1 MPRDKKHY
9 RKRERSESP
18 EDERYAPSN
27 EAKRSKKNRSK
38 SPQGSR
44 RNRSRSPGDL
54 RRNRSR
60 SPGDSRRN
68 RSKSPVRRNRSPIDP
83 RRNRSPVKKRRLSRE
98 RERRRSKSPVRERK
112 RSKSPAH
119 ERKRSKS
126 PVRERPRR
134 SRSRSYSPI
143 RRKRRSL
150 SPKRRKP
157 DNTAELKEFIK
168 MKKDDYESR
177 GEAESRKARKSGAR
191 SSNDSKS
198 RKEDEQTSIE
208 AVKAEQKKIEEEM
221 KKRRERLEAWRATQK
236 AKDGENDEGEEQEDA
251 ESTEEPKEEKK
262 GWTLDDDDDDDEE
275 ENVEDGK
282 GADENAADEK
292 ASDEKM
298 DSTENNTKTDEKV
311 QEPDAIETKPGD
323 QNGKAEEEEV
333 DPLDA
338 FMVDINAEV
347 KRRQEEEVK
356 QKKVGATV
364 VTVTKA
370 LGVSTKGD
378 EQASA
383 NAAAA
388 KGELLLNN
396 QDAVEYSDE
405 EEDDFGS
412 AISKLVAKNKKK
424 ELPLVD
430 HSKIDYKPFR
440 KDLYVEVPE
449 LARMSEEDV
458 KLYRESLENIQVK
471 GKDCPKPV
479 RTWAQCGLSNKI
491 TDVLKKNSYEKPTP
505 IQSQAIPVV
514 MSGRDMIGT
523 AKTGSGKTLAF
534 LLPLLRHV
542 LDQPPLEFEDGPVAV
557 VLSPTRELAIQTY
570 SECKKFCKSLK
581 LRVVCVYGGTGIS
594 EQIADLKRGAEIII
608 CTPGRMI
615 DMLAANNG
623 RVTNLRRV
631 TYVVLDEADRMF
643 DMGFEPQV
651 TRIIANIRP
660 DRQTVMFSAT
670 FPRQMEA
677 LARKILNK
685 PIEVNIG
692 GKSIVCRDIE
702 QHVVVL
708 RDDQKYF
715 KLLELLGLYQE
726 QGSVLIFVERQEEAD
741 SLLKEL
747 MKVGYPCMALHGGM
761 DQFDRDSTIAD
772 FKNGVVKLL
781 VATSVAARGLD
792 VKQLVLVVNYQCPNH
807 YEDYVHRCGR
817 TGRAGRK
824 GFAYTFMTYDNQKVA
839 GEIIKALELSGCPVP
854 PELEEMWKK
863 YLQRLKEEGKE
874 RKKRKQRLAI
884 GFHGKGF
891 KFNEAEALKI
901 TERKLKQKS
910 SLMVDSDD
918 EGDEVA
924 LLTIDKKME
933 KAFGGKPK
941 LRDPSAPIVPDSM
954 QQKNLP
960 KPNSAAGKALA
971 IAAKIASKITTNK
984 NLGSEAVDATQQAA
998 SNVMKGTDVAVP
1010 KAVVA
1015 SQAAAAIN
1023 AKLGVGPANA
1033 EDTVL
1038 PAGMTVNKDGAQ
1050 KDSRFEEEIEIN
1062 SFPQQIRWKLT
1073 NRDALDQV
1081 AEYSEAMISVRGLY
1095 IPEGRTLKEGE
1106 KRLYLRLEGMTELAI
1121 QLAKQELK
1129 QIIKEEITKITSST
1143 QPFQKPGR
1151 YSVL

>member
-1 MPRDKKHY
+1 MKKGD
-9 RKRERSESP
+9 SEAS
-18 EDERYAPSN
+18 DRW
-27 EAKRSKKNRSK
+27 
-38 SPQGSR
+38 
-44 RNRSRSPGDL
+44 
-54 RRNRSR
+54 
-60 SPGDSRRN
+60 DSRR
-68 RSKSPVRRNRSPIDP
+68 
-83 RRNRSPVKKRRLSRE
+83 
-98 RERRRSKSPVRERK
+98 ERK
-112 RSKSPAH
+112 S
-119 ERKRSKS
+119 
-126 PVRERPRR
+126 
-134 SRSRSYSPI
+134 
-143 RRKRRSL
+143 
-150 SPKRRKP
+150 
-157 DNTAELKEFIK
+157 DT
-168 MKKDDYESR
+168 
-177 GEAESRKARKSGAR
+177 R
-191 SSNDSKS
+191 SSDSKS
-198 RKEDEQTSIE
+198 RKENKETSIE

-221 KKRRERLEAWRATQK
+221 KKRRERLEAWRAAQK
-236 AKDGENDEGEEQEDA
+236 AKEDENADEENATE
-251 ESTEEPKEEKK
+251 EEPKEEKK
-262 GWTLDDDDDDDEE
+262 GWTLDDDEDDDEE
-275 ENVEDGK
+275 EEEEVVVVKEEEENDEGSKDNDEK
-282 GADENAADEK
+282 PKADENTDVKSQDAN
-292 ASDEKM
+292 KM
-298 DSTENNTKTDEKV
+298 DTAEVKPDTEN
-311 QEPDAIETKPGD
+311 G
-323 QNGKAEEEEV
+323 EEEV

-338 FMVDINAEV
+338 FMVDINEEV
-347 KRRQEEEVK
+347 KRRQEEEITL
-356 QKKVGATV
+356 KKVGTTV

-370 LGVSTKGD
+370 QGVSTKED
-378 EQASA
+378 EQTAA
-383 NAAAA
+383 ALAAA
-388 KGELLLNN
+388 KGELLHNN

-405 EEDDFGS
+405 EGDDFGM

-424 ELPLVD
+424 ELPVVD

-440 KDLYVEVPE
+440 KNLYVEVPE
-449 LARMSEEDV
+449 LAKMTEDDV
-458 KLYRESLENIQVK
+458 KLYRESLENITVK

-479 RTWAQCGLSNKI
+479 RTWTQCGLSNKI
-491 TDVLKKNSYEKPTP
+491 TEVLKKNSYEKPTP
-505 IQSQAIPVV
+505 IQSQAIPVI

-534 LLPLLRHV
+534 VLPMLRHV
-542 LDQPPLEFEDGPVAV
+542 LDQPPIELEEGPVAV
-557 VLSPTRELAIQTY
+557 ILSPTRELAIQTY

-594 EQIADLKRGAEIII
+594 EQIADLKRGAEIIV

-631 TYVVLDEADRMF
+631 TYIVLDEADRMF

-651 TRIIANIRP
+651 MRIIGNVRP

-702 QHVVVL
+702 QHIVVL

-792 VKQLVLVVNYQCPNH
+792 VKQLVLVVNYQCPSH

-824 GFAYTFMTYDNQKVA
+824 GFAYTFMTYDNQKVS
-839 GEIIKALELSGCPVP
+839 GEIIKALELSGCPIP

-863 YLQRLKEEGKE
+863 YTQRLKEEGRE
-874 RKKRKQRLAI
+874 RKKRRQRLAI

-891 KFNEAEALKI
+891 KFNEAEALKV
-901 TERKLKQKS
+901 TEKKLKQKS
-910 SLMVDSDD
+910 TLGLVDSDD

-933 KAFGGKPK
+933 KAFGGKPQ
-941 LRDPSAPIVPDSM
+941 LRDPTAPIIPDSM

-960 KPNSAAGKALA
+960 KPNTAAGKALA
-971 IAAKIASKITTNK
+971 MAAKIANQITSNK
-984 NLGSEAVDATQQAA
+984 NLGSNPVDVTQQAA
-998 SNVMKGTDVAVP
+998 SNVMKGTDVSVP
-1010 KAVVA
+1010 RAVVA
-1015 SQAAAAIN
+1015 SQVAATIN
-1023 AKLGVGPANA
+1023 AKLGVGPASA
-1033 EDTVL
+1033 EDTFL
-1038 PAGMTVNKDGAQ
+1038 PAGVSIGSQDGNAQ
-1050 KDSRFEEEIEIN
+1050 KESRFEEEIEIN

-1081 AEYSEAMISVRGLY
+1081 TEYSEATISVRGLY
-1095 IPEGRTLKEGE
+1095 IPEGRQLKEGE
-1106 KRLYLRLEGMTELAI
+1106 KRLYLRLEGMTELSV

>member
-1 MPRDKKHY
+1 MPKDRKHY
-9 RKRERSESP
+9 RKRERSDSP
-18 EDERYAPSN
+18 SAPGYETGEVKKSRRD
-27 EAKRSKKNRSK
+27 RSRSRDRNRSR
-38 SPQGSR
+38 SR
-44 RNRSRSPGDL
+44 DRNRSRSPIDPRKK
-54 RRNRSR
+54 RRPRKRSVSPKR
-60 SPGDSRRN
+60 SPSPRRRFSPRRKRSDNTTELKQYIVQMKKNDADTNDRWDSRRG
-68 RSKSPVRRNRSPIDP
+68 
-83 RRNRSPVKKRRLSRE
+83 
-98 RERRRSKSPVRERK
+98 RRSDT
-112 RSKSPAH
+112 RSSD
-119 ERKRSKS
+119 SK
-126 PVRERPRR
+126 
-134 SRSRSYSPI
+134 
-143 RRKRRSL
+143 
-150 SPKRRKP
+150 
-157 DNTAELKEFIK
+157 
-168 MKKDDYESR
+168 
-177 GEAESRKARKSGAR
+177 AR
-191 SSNDSKS
+191 SSRESK
-198 RKEDEQTSIE
+198 ETSIE

-221 KKRRERLEAWRATQK
+221 KKRRERLEAWRAAQK
-236 AKDGENDEGEEQEDA
+236 AKDDENAGEANTAAAEE
-251 ESTEEPKEEKK
+251 EEAMEEKK
-262 GWTLDDDDDDDEE
+262 GWTLDDDEDDDETE
-275 ENVEDGK
+275 ENDEGSKDSEEKNEKDSKVDETVQD
-282 GADENAADEK
+282 AD
-292 ASDEKM
+292 KM
-298 DSTENNTKTDEKV
+298 DTAPEV
-311 QEPDAIETKPGD
+311 
-323 QNGKAEEEEV
+323 QNGEEEV

-338 FMVDINAEV
+338 FMVDINEEV
-347 KRRQEEEVK
+347 KRRQEEEVTM
-356 QKKVGATV
+356 KKVGTTV

-370 LGVSTKGD
+370 VSTKED
-378 EQASA
+378 EQTAA
-383 NAAAA
+383 ALAAA
-388 KGELLLNN
+388 KGELLHNN

-405 EEDDFGS
+405 EADDFGT

-424 ELPLVD
+424 ELPVVD
-430 HSKIDYKPFR
+430 HSKIEYKPFR
-440 KDLYVEVPE
+440 KNLYVEVPE
-449 LARMSEEDV
+449 LAKMTEEDV
-458 KLYRESLENIQVK
+458 KLYRESLENITVK

-479 RTWAQCGLSNKI
+479 RTWTQCGLSNKI
-491 TDVLKKNSYEKPTP
+491 TEVLKKNSYEKPTP

-534 LLPLLRHV
+534 VLPMLRHV
-542 LDQPPLEFEDGPVAV
+542 LDQPPIELEEGPIAII
-557 VLSPTRELAIQTY
+557 LSPTRELAIQTY

-594 EQIADLKRGAEIII
+594 EQIADLKRGAEIIV

-651 TRIIANIRP
+651 MRIIGNVRP

-702 QHVVVL
+702 QHIVVL

-772 FKNGVVKLL
+772 FKNGVIKLL

-792 VKQLVLVVNYQCPNH
+792 VKQLVLVVNYQCPSH

-824 GFAYTFMTYDNQKVA
+824 GFAYTFMTYDNQKVS
-839 GEIIKALELSGCPVP
+839 GEIIKALELSDCPVP

-863 YLQRLKEEGKE
+863 YKERLKEEGKE
-874 RKKRKQRLAI
+874 RKKRRQRLAI

-891 KFNEAEALKI
+891 KFNEAEALKV
-901 TERKLKQKS
+901 TEKKLKQKS
-910 SLMVDSDD
+910 TLGLADSDD

-933 KAFGGKPK
+933 KAFGGKPQ
-941 LRDPSAPIVPDSM
+941 LRDPSMPIIPDSM

-971 IAAKIASKITTNK
+971 MAAKIANQITSTK
-984 NLGSEAVDATQQAA
+984 NLGSNPVDATQQAA
-998 SNVMKGTDVAVP
+998 SSVMKGTDLSVP

-1015 SQAAAAIN
+1015 SQVAATIN
-1023 AKLGVGPANA
+1023 AKLGVGPASA

-1038 PAGMTVNKDGAQ
+1038 PAGVSIGSQDTNAQ
-1050 KDSRFEEEIEIN
+1050 KESRFEEEIEIN

-1081 AEYSEAMISVRGLY
+1081 TEYSEATISVRGLY
-1095 IPEGRTLKEGE
+1095 IPEGRPLKEGE
-1106 KRLYLRLEGMTELAI
+1106 KRLYLRLEGMTELSI

>member
-1 MPRDKKHY
+1 MPKERKHY
-9 RKRERSESP
+9 RKRERSDSP
-18 EDERYAPSN
+18 TAVSYETV
-27 EAKRSKKNRSK
+27 EAKK
-38 SPQGSR
+38 SR
-44 RNRSRSPGDL
+44 RD
-54 RRNRSR
+54 
-60 SPGDSRRN
+60 
-68 RSKSPVRRNRSPIDP
+68 RSKSPVDP
-83 RRNRSPVKKRRLSRE
+83 
-98 RERRRSKSPVRERK
+98 
-112 RSKSPAH
+112 
-119 ERKRSKS
+119 
-126 PVRERPRR
+126 
-134 SRSRSYSPI
+134 
-143 RRKRRSL
+143 RKRRSRKRSV
-150 SPKRRKP
+150 SPKRGLSPRRRISPRRKRS
-157 DNTAELKEFIK
+157 DNTSELKQYIVQ
-168 MKKDDYESR
+168 MKKSDAEKSDRWDSR
-177 GEAESRKARKSGAR
+177 RGRKSDTR
-191 SSNDSKS
+191 SSDSKV
-198 RKEDEQTSIE
+198 RKENKETSIE
-208 AVKAEQKKIEEEM
+208 AVKAEQKRIEEEM
-221 KKRRERLEAWRATQK
+221 KKRRERLEAWRAAQK
-236 AKDGENDEGEEQEDA
+236 AKDDENADEA
-251 ESTEEPKEEKK
+251 NTATEEDPKEEKK
-262 GWTLDDDDDDDEE
+262 GWTLDDDEDDDEAE
-275 ENVEDGK
+275 EEEEEGEN
-282 GADENAADEK
+282 DEGSKDNEEKSQTDSKVDEK
-292 ASDEKM
+292 TQDANKM
-298 DSTENNTKTDEKV
+298 DTAEVK
-311 QEPDAIETKPGD
+311 PDV
-323 QNGKAEEEEV
+323 QNGEEEV

-338 FMVDINAEV
+338 FMVDINEEV
-347 KRRQEEEVK
+347 KRRQEEEEVTL
-356 QKKVGATV
+356 KKVGATV
-364 VTVTKA
+364 VTVTKTQ
-370 LGVSTKGD
+370 GVSTKEN
-378 EQASA
+378 EQTAA
-383 NAAAA
+383 ALAAA
-388 KGELLLNN
+388 KGELLHNN

-405 EEDDFGS
+405 EADDFGT

-424 ELPLVD
+424 ELPVVD

-440 KDLYVEVPE
+440 KNLYVEVPE
-449 LARMSEEDV
+449 LAKMTEEDV
-458 KLYRESLENIQVK
+458 KLYRESLENITVK

-479 RTWAQCGLSNKI
+479 RTWTQCGLSNKI
-491 TDVLKKNSYEKPTP
+491 TEVLKKNSYEKPTP
-505 IQSQAIPVV
+505 IQSQAIPVI

-534 LLPLLRHV
+534 VLPMLRHV
-542 LDQPPLEFEDGPVAV
+542 LDQPPLELEEGPVAI

-594 EQIADLKRGAEIII
+594 EQIADLKRGAEIIV

-651 TRIIANIRP
+651 TRIIANVRP

-702 QHVVVL
+702 QHIVVL

-772 FKNGVVKLL
+772 FKNGVIKLL

-792 VKQLVLVVNYQCPNH
+792 VKQLVLVVNYQCPSH

-824 GFAYTFMTYDNQKVA
+824 GFAYTFMTYDNQKVS
-839 GEIIKALELSGCPVP
+839 GEIIKALELSDCPVP

-863 YLQRLKEEGKE
+863 YTERLKEEGRE
-874 RKKRKQRLAI
+874 RKKRRQRLAI

-891 KFNEAEALKI
+891 KFNEAEALKV
-901 TERKLKQKS
+901 TEKKLKQKS
-910 SLMVDSDD
+910 TLGLVDSDD

-933 KAFGGKPK
+933 KAFGGKPQ
-941 LRDPSAPIVPDSM
+941 LRDPTAPIIPESM

-971 IAAKIASKITTNK
+971 MAAKIANKITSTR
-984 NLGSEAVDATQQAA
+984 NLGSSPVDATQQAA
-998 SNVMKGTDVAVP
+998 SNVMKGTDVSVP
-1010 KAVVA
+1010 RAVVA
-1015 SQAAAAIN
+1015 SQVAATIN
-1023 AKLGVGPANA
+1023 AKLGVGPASA

-1038 PAGMTVNKDGAQ
+1038 PAGVSIGSQDANAQ
-1050 KDSRFEEEIEIN
+1050 KESRFEEEIEIN

-1081 AEYSEAMISVRGLY
+1081 TEYSEATISVRGLY
-1095 IPEGRTLKEGE
+1095 IPEGRQLKEGE
-1106 KRLYLRLEGMTELAI
+1106 KRLYLRLEGMTELSI

>member
-1 MPRDKKHY
+1 MPKDRKHY
-9 RKRERSESP
+9 RKRERSDSP
-18 EDERYAPSN
+18 SAPGYETGEVKKSRRD
-27 EAKRSKKNRSK
+27 RSRSRDRNRSR
-38 SPQGSR
+38 SR
-44 RNRSRSPGDL
+44 DRNRSRSPIDPRKK
-54 RRNRSR
+54 RRPRKRSVSPKR
-60 SPGDSRRN
+60 SPSPRRRFSPRRKRSDNTTELKQYIVQMKKNDADTNDRWDSRRG
-68 RSKSPVRRNRSPIDP
+68 
-83 RRNRSPVKKRRLSRE
+83 
-98 RERRRSKSPVRERK
+98 RRSDT
-112 RSKSPAH
+112 RSSD
-119 ERKRSKS
+119 SK
-126 PVRERPRR
+126 
-134 SRSRSYSPI
+134 
-143 RRKRRSL
+143 
-150 SPKRRKP
+150 
-157 DNTAELKEFIK
+157 
-168 MKKDDYESR
+168 
-177 GEAESRKARKSGAR
+177 AR
-191 SSNDSKS
+191 SSRESK
-198 RKEDEQTSIE
+198 ETSIE

-221 KKRRERLEAWRATQK
+221 KKRRERLEAWRAAQK
-236 AKDGENDEGEEQEDA
+236 AKDDENAGEANTAAAEE
-251 ESTEEPKEEKK
+251 EEAMEEKK
-262 GWTLDDDDDDDEE
+262 GWTLDDDEDDDETE
-275 ENVEDGK
+275 ENDEGSKDSEEKSEKDSKVDETVQD
-282 GADENAADEK
+282 AD
-292 ASDEKM
+292 KM
-298 DSTENNTKTDEKV
+298 DTAPEV
-311 QEPDAIETKPGD
+311 
-323 QNGKAEEEEV
+323 QNGEEEV

-338 FMVDINAEV
+338 FMVDINEEV
-347 KRRQEEEVK
+347 KRRQEEEVTM
-356 QKKVGATV
+356 KKVGTTV

-370 LGVSTKGD
+370 VSTKED
-378 EQASA
+378 EQTAA
-383 NAAAA
+383 ALAAA
-388 KGELLLNN
+388 KGELLHNN

-405 EEDDFGS
+405 EADDFGT

-424 ELPLVD
+424 ELPVVD
-430 HSKIDYKPFR
+430 HSKIEYKPFR
-440 KDLYVEVPE
+440 KNLYVEVPE
-449 LARMSEEDV
+449 LAKMTEEDV
-458 KLYRESLENIQVK
+458 KLYRESLENITVK

-479 RTWAQCGLSNKI
+479 RTWTQCGLSNKI
-491 TDVLKKNSYEKPTP
+491 TEVLKKNSYEKPTP

-534 LLPLLRHV
+534 VLPMLRHV
-542 LDQPPLEFEDGPVAV
+542 LDQPPIELEEGPIAII
-557 VLSPTRELAIQTY
+557 LSPTRELAIQTY

-594 EQIADLKRGAEIII
+594 EQIADLKRGAEIIV

-651 TRIIANIRP
+651 MRIIGNVRP

-702 QHVVVL
+702 QHIVVL

-772 FKNGVVKLL
+772 FKNGVIKLL

-792 VKQLVLVVNYQCPNH
+792 VKQLVLVVNYQCPSH

-824 GFAYTFMTYDNQKVA
+824 GFAYTFMTYDNQKVS
-839 GEIIKALELSGCPVP
+839 GEIIKALELSDCPVP

-863 YLQRLKEEGKE
+863 YKERLKEEGKE
-874 RKKRKQRLAI
+874 RKKRRQRLAI

-891 KFNEAEALKI
+891 KFNEAEALKV
-901 TERKLKQKS
+901 TEKKLKQKS
-910 SLMVDSDD
+910 TLGLADSDD

-933 KAFGGKPK
+933 KAFGGKPQ
-941 LRDPSAPIVPDSM
+941 LRDPSMPIIPDSM

-971 IAAKIASKITTNK
+971 MAAKIANQITSTK
-984 NLGSEAVDATQQAA
+984 NLGSNPVDATQQAA
-998 SNVMKGTDVAVP
+998 SSVMKGTDLSVP

-1015 SQAAAAIN
+1015 SQVAATIN
-1023 AKLGVGPANA
+1023 AKLGVGPASA

-1038 PAGMTVNKDGAQ
+1038 PAGVSIGSQDTNAQ
-1050 KDSRFEEEIEIN
+1050 KESRFEEEIEIN

-1081 AEYSEAMISVRGLY
+1081 TEYSEATISVRGLY
-1095 IPEGRTLKEGE
+1095 IPEGRPLKEGE
-1106 KRLYLRLEGMTELAI
+1106 KRLYLRLEGMTELSI

>member
-1 MPRDKKHY
+1 MPKERKHY
-9 RKRERSESP
+9 RKRERSNSP
-18 EDERYAPSN
+18 TALSYETG
-27 EAKRSKKNRSK
+27 EAKK
-38 SPQGSR
+38 SR
-44 RNRSRSPGDL
+44 RDRSRSP
-54 RRNRSR
+54 
-60 SPGDSRRN
+60 
-68 RSKSPVRRNRSPIDP
+68 VDP
-83 RRNRSPVKKRRLSRE
+83 
-98 RERRRSKSPVRERK
+98 
-112 RSKSPAH
+112 
-119 ERKRSKS
+119 
-126 PVRERPRR
+126 
-134 SRSRSYSPI
+134 
-143 RRKRRSL
+143 RKRRSRKRSV
-150 SPKRRKP
+150 SPKRAISPRRRISPRRISPRRKKP
-157 DNTAELKEFIK
+157 DNTSELKQYIVQ
-168 MKKDDYESR
+168 MKKGDAEKSDRWDSR
-177 GEAESRKARKSGAR
+177 RGRKSDTR
-191 SSNDSKS
+191 NSDSKV
-198 RKEDEQTSIE
+198 RKENKETSIE
-208 AVKAEQKKIEEEM
+208 AVKAEQKRIEEEM
-221 KKRRERLEAWRATQK
+221 KKRRERLEAWRVAQK
-236 AKDGENDEGEEQEDA
+236 AKDDENADEA
-251 ESTEEPKEEKK
+251 NTVTEEDTKEEKK
-262 GWTLDDDDDDDEE
+262 GWTLDDDEDDDEAE
-275 ENVEDGK
+275 EEEEEGEN
-282 GADENAADEK
+282 DEGSKDTEEKSQHDSKIDEK
-292 ASDEKM
+292 TEDADIM
-298 DSTENNTKTDEKV
+298 DTAEVK
-311 QEPDAIETKPGD
+311 PDV
-323 QNGKAEEEEV
+323 QNGEEEV

-338 FMVDINAEV
+338 FMVDINEEV
-347 KRRQEEEVK
+347 KRRQEEEVTL
-356 QKKVGATV
+356 KKVGATV
-364 VTVTKA
+364 VTVTKTQ
-370 LGVSTKGD
+370 GVSTKEN
-378 EQASA
+378 EQTAA
-383 NAAAA
+383 ALAAA
-388 KGELLLNN
+388 KGELLHNN

-405 EEDDFGS
+405 EADDFGT

-424 ELPLVD
+424 ELPVVD

-440 KDLYVEVPE
+440 KTLYVEVPE
-449 LARMSEEDV
+449 LAKMTEEDV
-458 KLYRESLENIQVK
+458 KLYRESLENIIVK

-479 RTWAQCGLSNKI
+479 RTWTQCGLSNKI
-491 TDVLKKNSYEKPTP
+491 TEVLKKNSYEKPTP
-505 IQSQAIPVV
+505 IQSQAIPVI

-534 LLPLLRHV
+534 VLPMLRHV
-542 LDQPPLEFEDGPVAV
+542 LDQPPLELEEGPVAI

-594 EQIADLKRGAEIII
+594 EQIADLKRGAEIIV

-651 TRIIANIRP
+651 MRIIANVRP

-702 QHVVVL
+702 QHIVVL

-741 SLLKEL
+741 LLLKEL

-772 FKNGVVKLL
+772 FKNAVVKLL

-792 VKQLVLVVNYQCPNH
+792 VKQLVLVVNYQCPSH

-824 GFAYTFMTYDNQKVA
+824 GFAYTFMTYDNQKVS
-839 GEIIKALELSGCPVP
+839 GEIIKALELSGYPVP

-863 YLQRLKEEGKE
+863 YIKRLKEEGKE

-891 KFNEAEALKI
+891 KFNEAEALKV

-910 SLMVDSDD
+910 TLGLADSDD

-933 KAFGGKPK
+933 KAFGGKPQ
-941 LRDPSAPIVPDSM
+941 LRDPTAPIIPESM

-971 IAAKIASKITTNK
+971 MAAKIANKITSTR
-984 NLGSEAVDATQQAA
+984 NLGSSPVDATQQAA
-998 SNVMKGTDVAVP
+998 SNVMKGTDVSVP
-1010 KAVVA
+1010 RAVVA
-1015 SQAAAAIN
+1015 SQVAATIN
-1023 AKLGVGPANA
+1023 AKLGVGPASA

-1038 PAGMTVNKDGAQ
+1038 PAGVSIGSHDANAH

-1081 AEYSEAMISVRGLY
+1081 TEYSEATISVRGLY
-1095 IPEGRTLKEGE
+1095 IPEGRPLKEGE
-1106 KRLYLRLEGMTELAI
+1106 KRLYLRLEGMTELSI

>member
-1 MPRDKKHY
+1 
-9 RKRERSESP
+9 
-18 EDERYAPSN
+18 
-27 EAKRSKKNRSK
+27 
-38 SPQGSR
+38 
-44 RNRSRSPGDL
+44 
-54 RRNRSR
+54 
-60 SPGDSRRN
+60 
-68 RSKSPVRRNRSPIDP
+68 
-83 RRNRSPVKKRRLSRE
+83 
-98 RERRRSKSPVRERK
+98 
-112 RSKSPAH
+112 
-119 ERKRSKS
+119 
-126 PVRERPRR
+126 
-134 SRSRSYSPI
+134 
-143 RRKRRSL
+143 
-150 SPKRRKP
+150 
-157 DNTAELKEFIK
+157 
-168 MKKDDYESR
+168 MKKSDVETNDRWDSKR
-177 GEAESRKARKSGAR
+177 GRKSDTRSSDSKARKE
-191 SSNDSKS
+191 N
-198 RKEDEQTSIE
+198 KETSIE
-208 AVKAEQKKIEEEM
+208 AVMAEQKKIE
-221 KKRRERLEAWRATQK
+221 KRRERLEAWRAAQK
-236 AKDGENDEGEEQEDA
+236 AKEDENAGEADVAAAEEE
-251 ESTEEPKEEKK
+251 EEPKEEKK
-262 GWTLDDDDDDDEE
+262 GWTLDDDEDDEE
-275 ENVEDGK
+275 EEENDEAAKDNED
-282 GADENAADEK
+282 E
-292 ASDEKM
+292 S
-298 DSTENNTKTDEKV
+298 NNDPKTDEKT
-311 QEPDAIETKPGD
+311 QEDTNKMDTTETKPEI
-323 QNGKAEEEEV
+323 QNGEEEI

-338 FMVDINAEV
+338 FMVDINEEV
-347 KRRQEEEVK
+347 KRRQEEEVTL
-356 QKKVGATV
+356 KKVGKTV
-364 VTVTKA
+364 VTVTKTQ
-370 LGVSTKGD
+370 GISTKQD
-378 EQASA
+378 EQTAA
-383 NAAAA
+383 ALAAA
-388 KGELLLNN
+388 KGELLHNN

-405 EEDDFGS
+405 EADDFGT

-424 ELPLVD
+424 ELPIVD

-440 KDLYVEVPE
+440 KNLYVEVPE
-449 LARMSEEDV
+449 LAKMNEEDV
-458 KLYRESLENIQVK
+458 KLYRESLENITVK

-479 RTWAQCGLSNKI
+479 RTWTQCGLSNKI
-491 TDVLKKNSYEKPTP
+491 TEVLKKNSYEKPTP

-534 LLPLLRHV
+534 VLPLLRHV
-542 LDQPPLEFEDGPVAV
+542 LDQPPLELEEGPIAI

-570 SECKKFCKSLK
+570 NECKKFCKSLK

-594 EQIADLKRGAEIII
+594 EQIADLKRGAEIIV

-651 TRIIANIRP
+651 MRIIANVRP

-677 LARKILNK
+677 LARKILTK

-741 SLLKEL
+741 ALLKEL

-792 VKQLVLVVNYQCPNH
+792 VKQLVLVVNYQCPSH

-824 GFAYTFMTYDNQKVA
+824 GFAYTFMTYDNQKVS

-863 YLQRLKEEGKE
+863 YTERLKEEGRE

-891 KFNEAEALKI
+891 KFNEAEALRN
-901 TERKLKQKS
+901 TEKKLQQKS
-910 SLMVDSDD
+910 TLGLADSDD

-933 KAFGGKPK
+933 KAFGGKPQ
-941 LRDPSAPIVPDSM
+941 LRDPTAPIIPESM

-971 IAAKIASKITTNK
+971 MAAKIASQITSTR
-984 NLGSEAVDATQQAA
+984 NLGSNPVDATQQAA
-998 SNVMKGTDVAVP
+998 SNVMKGTDVSVP
-1010 KAVVA
+1010 RAVVA
-1015 SQAAAAIN
+1015 SQVAATIN

-1033 EDTVL
+1033 EDTFL
-1038 PAGMTVNKDGAQ
+1038 PAGVAIGSQDANAQ
-1050 KDSRFEEEIEIN
+1050 KESRFEEEIEIN

-1081 AEYSEAMISVRGLY
+1081 TEYSEATISVRGLY
-1095 IPEGRTLKEGE
+1095 IPEGRPLKEGE
-1106 KRLYLRLEGMTELAI
+1106 KRLYLRIEGMTELAI

>member
-1 MPRDKKHY
+1 MPKDRKHY
-9 RKRERSESP
+9 RKRERSDSP
-18 EDERYAPSN
+18 SAPGYETGEVKKSRRD
-27 EAKRSKKNRSK
+27 RSRSRDRNRSR
-38 SPQGSR
+38 SR
-44 RNRSRSPGDL
+44 DRNRSRSPIDPRKK
-54 RRNRSR
+54 RRPRKRSVSPKR
-60 SPGDSRRN
+60 SPSPRRRFSPRRKRSDNTTELKQYIVQMKKNDADTNDKWDSRRG
-68 RSKSPVRRNRSPIDP
+68 
-83 RRNRSPVKKRRLSRE
+83 
-98 RERRRSKSPVRERK
+98 RRSDTRNSD
-112 RSKSPAH
+112 SK
-119 ERKRSKS
+119 
-126 PVRERPRR
+126 
-134 SRSRSYSPI
+134 
-143 RRKRRSL
+143 
-150 SPKRRKP
+150 
-157 DNTAELKEFIK
+157 
-168 MKKDDYESR
+168 
-177 GEAESRKARKSGAR
+177 AR
-191 SSNDSKS
+191 SSRESK
-198 RKEDEQTSIE
+198 ETSIE

-221 KKRRERLEAWRATQK
+221 KKRRERLEAWRAAQK
-236 AKDGENDEGEEQEDA
+236 AKDDENAGEPSTAAAEE
-251 ESTEEPKEEKK
+251 EEAMEEKK
-262 GWTLDDDDDDDEE
+262 GWTLDDDEDDDETE
-275 ENVEDGK
+275 EN
-282 GADENAADEK
+282 DEGSKDSEEKSEKDSKVDETVQ
-292 ASDEKM
+292 DVDKM
-298 DSTENNTKTDEKV
+298 DTAPEV
-311 QEPDAIETKPGD
+311 
-323 QNGKAEEEEV
+323 QNGEEEV

-338 FMVDINAEV
+338 FMVDINEEV
-347 KRRQEEEVK
+347 KRRQEEEVTM
-356 QKKVGATV
+356 KKVGTTV

-370 LGVSTKGD
+370 VSTKED
-378 EQASA
+378 EQTAA
-383 NAAAA
+383 ALAAA
-388 KGELLLNN
+388 KGELLHNN

-405 EEDDFGS
+405 EADDFGT

-424 ELPLVD
+424 ELPVVD
-430 HSKIDYKPFR
+430 HSKIEYKPFR
-440 KDLYVEVPE
+440 KNLYVEVPE
-449 LARMSEEDV
+449 LAKMTEEDV
-458 KLYRESLENIQVK
+458 KLYRESLENITVK

-479 RTWAQCGLSNKI
+479 RTWTQCGLSNKI
-491 TDVLKKNSYEKPTP
+491 TEVLKKNSYEKPTP

-534 LLPLLRHV
+534 VLPMLRHV
-542 LDQPPLEFEDGPVAV
+542 LDQPPIELEEGPIAII
-557 VLSPTRELAIQTY
+557 LSPTRELAIQTY

-594 EQIADLKRGAEIII
+594 EQIADLKRGAEIIV

-651 TRIIANIRP
+651 MRIIGNVRP

-702 QHVVVL
+702 QHIVVL

-772 FKNGVVKLL
+772 FKNGVIKLL

-792 VKQLVLVVNYQCPNH
+792 VKQLVLVVNYQCPSH

-824 GFAYTFMTYDNQKVA
+824 GFAYTFMTYDNQKVS
-839 GEIIKALELSGCPVP
+839 GEIIKALELSDCPVP

-863 YLQRLKEEGKE
+863 YKERLKEEGKE
-874 RKKRKQRLAI
+874 RKKRRQRLAI

-891 KFNEAEALKI
+891 KFNEAEALKV
-901 TERKLKQKS
+901 TEKKLKQKS
-910 SLMVDSDD
+910 TLGLADSDD

-933 KAFGGKPK
+933 KAFGGKPQ
-941 LRDPSAPIVPDSM
+941 LRDPSMPIIPDSM

-971 IAAKIASKITTNK
+971 MAAKIANQITSTK
-984 NLGSEAVDATQQAA
+984 NLGSNPVDATQQAA
-998 SNVMKGTDVAVP
+998 SSVMKGTDLSVP

-1015 SQAAAAIN
+1015 SQVAATIN
-1023 AKLGVGPANA
+1023 AKLGVGPASA

-1038 PAGMTVNKDGAQ
+1038 PAGVSIGSQDTNAQ
-1050 KDSRFEEEIEIN
+1050 KESRFEEEIEIN

-1081 AEYSEAMISVRGLY
+1081 TEYSEATISVRGLY
-1095 IPEGRTLKEGE
+1095 IPEGRPLKEGE
-1106 KRLYLRLEGMTELAI
+1106 KRLYLRLEGMTELSI